1 MPILSSARVTASSQP
16 TLPSTQEA
24 GTSAPIHHHGKLLLV
39 TGMVMARQ
47 ISYASAQHTLI
58 LSSARATASS
68 QPTLPS
74 TQEVGTSAPIL
85 HRGLLLLVT
94 GMVMARQISCA
105 LAQHTLIL
113 SSAT

>member
-1 MPILSSARVTASSQP
+1 MYGLLLLVTGTAMARATSYASTQHMPILSSARVTASSQP

-74 TQEVGTSAPIL
+74 TQEVGTSVPI
-85 HRGLLLLVT
+85 
-94 GMVMARQISCA
+94 
-105 LAQHTLIL
+105 
-113 SSAT
+113 